1 MSYCVCVYVCVQW
14 CLSLCHIIV
23 LYVLG
28 SMLRCPYKTMFG
40 SFLPLIVWRG
50 AHIVLCY
57 FCLFAHSG
65 VQHMLTI
72 RVTLQVS
79 YKRQQLLVLRG
90 HLCSSLFWWGP
101 CCPYFLVFCLV
112 FYIVLY
118 VFVLCTQCCQCLW
131 IVHSRLPLRISL
143 TLISLIPRVETKWL
157 VF

>member
-1 MSYCVCVYVCVQW
+1 LLTIVAWTFFLLIRGLMSYCVFVYVCVQW

-72 RVTLQVS
+72 WVTLQVS
-79 YKRQQLLVLRG
+79 YKRQQLIALRG
-90 HLCSSLFWWGP
+90 HLCSPLFLMGP
-101 CCPYFLVFCLV
+101 VLPIFFSFLSC
-112 FYIVLY
+112 VLY
-118 VFVLCTQCCQCLW
+118 YFVCF
-131 IVHSRLPLRISL
+131 RLVYPMLPVSL
-143 TLISLIPRVETKWL
+143 DCP
-157 VF
+157 F